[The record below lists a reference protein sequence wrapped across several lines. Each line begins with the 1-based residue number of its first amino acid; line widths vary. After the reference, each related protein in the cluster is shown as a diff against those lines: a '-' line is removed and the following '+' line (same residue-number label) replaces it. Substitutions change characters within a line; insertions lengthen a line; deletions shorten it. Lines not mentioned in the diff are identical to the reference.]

1 MGEVGCLKD
10 GNFQNLETQQL
21 MLGGSRIDASLE
33 SSGALQLDA
42 VANGAIAF
50 AKNSILYMSVINDD
64 ARTITLPELSTLQ
77 DGDKFLFIIGVA
89 MNGGVNSAHTLT
101 ISTGGTDGAKI
112 IGAVMLSHTATST
125 ALLASNKMIA
135 TGVPRTSI
143 VCTEGT
149 TDGDVGAVGTKLL
162 LTVVGGSTHFL
173 LSGIAMSKDVVDNN
187 AGANFFST

>member
-33 SSGALQLDA
+33 SSGILQIDA
-42 VANGAIAF
+42 AANGAIEF
-50 AKNSILYMSVINDD
+50 AKNSILFMSAVNDD

-77 DGDKFLFIIGVA
+77 DGDKFLFIIGIA
-89 MNGGVNSAHTLT
+89 MNGGANAAHTLQ

-112 IGAVMLSHTATST
+112 IGSVMLSHTGVADVTIYT
-125 ALLASNKMIA
+125 DKMIA
-135 TGVPRTSI
+135 TGTPKTNI
-143 VCTEGT
+143 VCRDHATANSA
-149 TDGDVGAVGTKLL
+149 GAVGTKLL

-173 LSGIAMSKDVVDNN
+173 LSGIAMSNDVQGTN
-187 AGANFFST
+187 AGSALFS

>member
-33 SSGALQLDA
+33 SSGILQIDA
-42 VANGAIAF
+42 AATGAIEF
-50 AKNSILYMSVINDD
+50 AKNSILFMSAVNTD

-77 DGDKFLFIIGVA
+77 DGDKFLFIIGIA
-89 MNGGVNSAHTLT
+89 MNGGVTAGHTLQ
-101 ISTGGTDGAKI
+101 ISTAGTDGPKI
-112 IGAVMLSHTATST
+112 VGSVMLSHTGVDTATIYSD
-125 ALLASNKMIA
+125 KMIS
-135 TGVPRTSI
+135 TGPPKTNI
-143 VCTEGT
+143 VCTEGA

-173 LSGIAMSKDVVDNN
+173 LSGIAMSNDVDGTN
-187 AGANFFST
+187 AGSALFS